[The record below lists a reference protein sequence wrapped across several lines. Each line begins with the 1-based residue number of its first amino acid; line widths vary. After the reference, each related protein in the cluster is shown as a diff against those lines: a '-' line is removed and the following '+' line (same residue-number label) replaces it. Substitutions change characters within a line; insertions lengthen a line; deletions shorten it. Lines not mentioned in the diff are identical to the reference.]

1 MKILVDTHI
10 LILSFTDPD
19 KLKPKITNILKDEAN
34 DIYYSQVSLWEI
46 SIKYA
51 LGKMTINGM
60 NPEEFYEEISN
71 SYYNEKTIKS
81 NELITYY
88 KLPIEHRD
96 PFDRLLIWQAIKN
109 EFIFISEDGKIPEYK
124 KYGLKTI

>member
-10 LILSFTDPD
+10 LIWSFTDPD
-19 KLKPKITNILKDEAN
+19 KLNQKITNILKDEAN

-46 SIKYA
+46 SIKYS
-51 LGKMTINGM
+51 LGKITINGM

-81 NELITYY
+81 SELITYY